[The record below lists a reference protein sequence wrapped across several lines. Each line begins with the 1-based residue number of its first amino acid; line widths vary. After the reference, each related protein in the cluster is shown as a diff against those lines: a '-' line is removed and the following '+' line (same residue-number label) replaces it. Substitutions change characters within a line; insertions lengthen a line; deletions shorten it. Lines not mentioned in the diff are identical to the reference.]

1 MASRAVVIIWHLSL
15 EGLWLLVEVVWHTM
29 LLLLL
34 LLLTLLLGLVLLK
47 ECCPRATV

>member
-1 MASRAVVIIWHLSL
+1 MVIIWHRSL
-15 EGLWLLVEVVWHTM
+15 EGLWLLVEVVWHM
-29 LLLLL
+29 MLL

>member
-1 MASRAVVIIWHLSL
+1 MVIIWHRSL
-15 EGLWLLVEVVWHTM
+15 EGLWLLVEVVWHM
-29 LLLLL
+29 MLLL